1 MRKKLLRKNFILLI
15 LLVSFFSGN
24 AQNFSVSGKV
34 TDETGGPMDGATVL
48 EKGTKNSTFTKQ
60 GGLFQLNVSSGNAK
74 LVISF
79 VGHEVREIAVD
90 NKPNLSVQ
98 LKSAT
103 DALSDIVVIGYA
115 TIRKADVTGAVAGIT
130 QQDIKS
136 RPVVTA
142 LEAMQGKIAGVDIT
156 SNTRPGVLGD
166 ITIRGVRSLTA
177 SNSPLF
183 VVDNIPLSTGTI
195 DNIDPNDIE
204 SIDILKDASATAIY
218 GSRGANGVV
227 IITTKTGKTNGK
239 LVLSL
244 TSSATIEKLHD
255 GDVMMNSAQ
264 YIDFRRW
271 AYYYSNPAS
280 FPRGDQPT
288 IANDKFIFLASADPA
303 AWSNI
308 AKGWVSGKW
317 DGSQVATTDW
327 RGMVSQTGVTNT
339 QFLSVS
345 GGTDKVKAYGS
356 FGYLN
361 NKGTSLGQ
369 SFTRYSGRSGI
380 DIAATKWFSM
390 GSNINVSY
398 NIQEYGQSNT
408 ASSAV
413 SATQSIYESA
423 RALFPYAVP
432 YDSLGNR
439 VLYPGGDAA
448 YKTIVNEINYTKDE
462 RTNIRAF
469 GSFYGQVDLGA
480 VIPALKGLKYRMNFG
495 PDFSQYKNGVF
506 VDGQSVIGAG
516 INRASL
522 TKGQVFSYTLDNL
535 VYYNKK
541 VNEHSFGVTLLES
554 YTKFSADTSSIAALG
569 IPFSSQLWNS
579 LTQANISPSNLTGY
593 SSNLNQYQLLS
604 YMARLNYSY
613 ADKYLLTVSVRQDGS
628 SVLGT
633 GHKNATFPSA
643 AVAWRINQ
651 ERFMETATWVNDLK
665 LRFGVGVTGNSAI
678 APYSTQGAVTP
689 LFYPFLNSTTAGSLP
704 SATLANQLLE
714 WERTTQYNAG
724 IDFSFLGRRIQ
735 GTFDVY
741 TSKTPNLLLQRSIPT
756 VTGYTNIFANIGA
769 TANKGFDLSLYT
781 VNVRTRD
788 LTWSTTTNLS
798 FQKEHIVSLS
808 NGKQDDINNL
818 WFIGQPIGVIY
829 GYQSAGIWHYSDSG
843 TFKQFNANGN
853 VFSAGNVRPVD
864 LNGDHKI
871 DPNNDRKIIGNT
883 RPNYIVGMTNTIS
896 YKGFD
901 LSIFLYGRLKYWYA
915 TGGESES
922 ARGTQ
927 RLIDYYTENNQNS
940 VYQKPI
946 YTAGSGDPYSAIL
959 GYQRASF
966 IKIRN
971 ISLSY
976 NLNPATLKKIGMGGL
991 RLYAQAA
998 NPGMLFSKI
1007 KYIDMDVVTS
1017 ANPTGI
1023 SNRGITF
1030 GINATF

>member
-1 MRKKLLRKNFILLI
+1 MYKKLLHRKNFILL
-15 LLVSFFSGN
+15 LLLISFFSSK
-24 AQNFSVSGKV
+24 AQNFQVTGKI
-34 TDETGGPMDGATVL
+34 TDDTGAPLDGATVL
-48 EKGTKNSTFTKQ
+48 EKGTKNSTVTKQ
-60 GGLFQLNVSSGNAK
+60 GGSFQLNVSSGRAR

-79 VGHEVREIAVD
+79 VGYQEQEIAVD
-90 NKPNLSVQ
+90 SKTSLSIS
-98 LKSAT
+98 LKTSN

-115 TIRKADVTGAVAGIT
+115 TVKKADVTGAVAGIS

-136 RPVVTA
+136 RPVTTA

-177 SNSPLF
+177 SNTPLF
-183 VVDNIPLSTGTI
+183 VVDNIPLSTGNI

-204 SIDILKDASATAIY
+204 SIDVLKDASATAIY

-227 IITTKTGKTNGK
+227 IVTTKKGKNGK

-244 TSSATIEKLHD
+244 TSTVTFEKLHD
-255 GDVMMNSAQ
+255 GAVMMNSPQ

-280 FPRGDQPT
+280 FPRGDAPT

-308 AKGWVSGKW
+308 EKGWASGKW
-317 DGSQVATTDW
+317 DGSKVATTDW
-327 RGMVSQTGVTNT
+327 RGMVTQTGVTNT

-345 GGTDKVKAYGS
+345 GGTDKVKAYAS

-369 SFTRYSGRSGI
+369 SFTRYSGRSNI
-380 DIAATKWFSM
+380 DIAATKWFTM

-398 NIQEYGQSNT
+398 NTTQYGQST
-408 ASSAV
+408 TGSSAV
-413 SATQSIYESA
+413 SATGSIYESA

-448 YKTIVNEINYTKDE
+448 YKTIVNEIAYTRDE
-462 RTNIRAF
+462 RTNLRAF

-480 VIPALKGLKYRMNFG
+480 VAPVLKGLKYRMNFG
-495 PDFSQYKNGVF
+495 PDFSLYKNGVF

-522 TKGQVFSYTLDNL
+522 AKGQTFSYTLDNL
-535 VYYNKK
+535 LYYDKTIK
-541 VNEHSFGVTLLES
+541 EHSFGVTLLQS
-554 YTKFSADTSSIAALG
+554 YTKYSSDSSLIAALG
-569 IPFSSQLWNS
+569 IPFSSQLWNA
-579 LTQANISPSNLTGY
+579 LTQTNISPSNLTAY
-593 SSNLNQYQLLS
+593 SSNLTQYQLLS

-643 AVAWRINQ
+643 ALAWRMNR
-651 ERFMETATWVNDLK
+651 ERFLENVSWLNDLK
-665 LRFGVGVTGNSAI
+665 LRLGVGVTGNSAI

-689 LFYPFLNSTTAGSLP
+689 LFYPFLSSTTSGSLP
-704 SATLANQLLE
+704 SGTLANQTLA
-714 WERTTQYNAG
+714 WERTTQYNIG
-724 IDFSFLGRRIQ
+724 VDVGFLNRRI
-735 GTFDVY
+735 TAVFDVY
-741 TSKTPNLLLQRSIPT
+741 TSRTPNLLLLRSIPT
-756 VTGYTNIFANIGA
+756 VTGYNNIYANIGA
-769 TANKGFDLSLYT
+769 TANKGFDLSLST
-781 VNVRTRD
+781 VNVKTRD
-788 LTWSTTTNLS
+788 LTWTTTTNFS

-818 WFIGQPIGVIY
+818 WFIGKPIGVIY
-829 GYQSAGIWHYSDSG
+829 GYQSAGIWHNSDST
-843 TFKQFNANGN
+843 TFKKFNANGN

-864 LNGDHKI
+864 QNGDNKI

-883 RPNYIVGMTNTIS
+883 RPNYIVGM
-896 YKGFD
+896 
-901 LSIFLYGRLKYWYA
+901 
-915 TGGESES
+915 
-922 ARGTQ
+922 
-927 RLIDYYTENNQNS
+927 
-940 VYQKPI
+940 
-946 YTAGSGDPYSAIL
+946 
-959 GYQRASF
+959 
-966 IKIRN
+966 
-971 ISLSY
+971 
-976 NLNPATLKKIGMGGL
+976 
-991 RLYAQAA
+991 
-998 NPGMLFSKI
+998 
-1007 KYIDMDVVTS
+1007 
-1017 ANPTGI
+1017 
-1023 SNRGITF
+1023 
-1030 GINATF
+1030 